1 MVGFVVFGAVLAIV
15 LATSLIKNV
24 QMSDKVKNLIAVV
37 LSTFAGV
44 IIDLQTHGFDF
55 GSYALQ
61 DVLGTVLVIY
71 GASQAVYNFILK
83 GTALE
88 EKLENVEVIPVKEDE
103 EVVNRE
109 GF

>member
-1 MVGFVVFGAVLAIV
+1 VVGFIVFGSVLLVV

-24 QMSDKVKNLIAVV
+24 KMSDRVKNLIAVV
-37 LSTFAGV
+37 LSTVAGV

-55 GSYALQ
+55 GSYAAQ

-83 GTALE
+83 GTTVEA
-88 EKLENVEVIPVKEDE
+88 KLEQVEVIPVKDDN
-103 EVVNRE
+103 VNQE

>member
-1 MVGFVVFGAVLAIV
+1 MVGFIVFGVIIAIV

-24 QMSDKVKNLIAVV
+24 KMSDRAKNLIAVV

-71 GASQAVYNFILK
+71 GGSQAVYNFVLK
-83 GTALE
+83 GTAAE
-88 EKLENVEVIPVKEDE
+88 AKLENVEVIPVKDNN
-103 EVVNRE
+103 VNQE

>member
-1 MVGFVVFGAVLAIV
+1 MVGFIVFGAVLAVV

-24 QMSDKVKNLIAVV
+24 KMSDRVKNLIAVV
-37 LSTFAGV
+37 LSTVAGV
-44 IIDLQTHGFDF
+44 LIDLQTHSFDF
-55 GSYALQ
+55 GSYAAQ

-83 GTALE
+83 GTTVEA
-88 EKLENVEVIPVKEDE
+88 KLEQVEVIPVKEDN
-103 EVVNRE
+103 VNRE